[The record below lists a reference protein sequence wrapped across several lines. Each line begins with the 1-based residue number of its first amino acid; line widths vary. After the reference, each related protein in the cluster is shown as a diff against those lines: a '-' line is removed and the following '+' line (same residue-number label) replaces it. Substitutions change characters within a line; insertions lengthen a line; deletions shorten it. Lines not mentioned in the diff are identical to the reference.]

1 MSSLG
6 NKVIAITGGAS
17 GIGLATAK
25 LLIARGASVAISD
38 IDERNLS
45 LAKASLPSAATTLLD
60 VRNSKAVTRWIDAT
74 IERFGRLDGAA
85 NLAGVSG
92 IGGLVQDE
100 ADDLWDLVV
109 GVNAKGVYNCLRAQ
123 IPRISDGGSIVNAA
137 SVAGLVGIAQGAS
150 YTASKHAVVG
160 LTRCTARENPKI
172 RINAIAPGV
181 IATPMTAAVDKDID
195 TDSLLGRQIQRRM
208 GTPEEMAEAI
218 AFLLSDSSAF
228 TTGSVYSADG
238 GYTA

>member
-1 MSSLG
+1 M
-6 NKVIAITGGAS
+6 
-17 GIGLATAK
+17 
-25 LLIARGASVAISD
+25 IARGASVAISD

-123 IPRISDGGSIVNAA
+123 IPRISDGGSIVSFCFPRADVLGTSFSLELGECRQCRWTGGHCA
-137 SVAGLVGIAQGAS
+137 RGIL
-150 YTASKHAVVG
+150 Y
-160 LTRCTARENPKI
+160 C
-172 RINAIAPGV
+172 
-181 IATPMTAAVDKDID
+181 
-195 TDSLLGRQIQRRM
+195 
-208 GTPEEMAEAI
+208 
-218 AFLLSDSSAF
+218 
-228 TTGSVYSADG
+228 
-238 GYTA
+238 